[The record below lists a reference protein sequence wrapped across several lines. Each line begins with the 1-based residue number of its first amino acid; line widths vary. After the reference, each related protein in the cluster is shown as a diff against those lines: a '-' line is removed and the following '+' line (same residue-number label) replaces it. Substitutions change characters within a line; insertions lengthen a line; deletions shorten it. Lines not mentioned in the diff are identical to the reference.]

1 MCLLTWL
8 ILELFLHGGTSK
20 RQILLGK
27 SLIGLSLMVTGCA
40 FSLSL
45 LPSSKLVE
53 FLIMPDVLFSC
64 LRIERRCGSLSD
76 FSII

>member
-1 MCLLTWL
+1 MVEQAGDRSYWSSFYL
-8 ILELFLHGGTSK
+8 IE
-20 RQILLGK
+20 
-27 SLIGLSLMVTGCA
+27 LSLMETSCA

-53 FLIMPDVLFSC
+53 FLITPDVLFSC
-64 LRIERRCGSLSD
+64 LKIERRYGSLSD